1 MSRDYKQTR
10 SRSAGTRGSSLLI
23 GIVIGLVAGLGI
35 ALVVAWYLNRGPS
48 PFVPPERAARP
59 DAPPAAPAVQ
69 GLPQDAP
76 PPKPPAKSEAKPRF
90 EFYKILPGKEE
101 PVTTPQ
107 EVKKIEEQP
116 GKVTLY
122 VQAGAFQNAADADN
136 LKARLALLG
145 VAAGVQTANIPER
158 GTWHRVRAGPF
169 RSVDDANRV
178 LSQLKQNGI
187 DAVLIK
193 LAAGERP

>member
-1 MSRDYKQTR
+1 MSRDYKNVR
-10 SRSAGTRGSSLLI
+10 SRSRNTRGSSLLV
-23 GIVIGLVAGLGI
+23 GIVIGLVIGLAV
-35 ALVVAWYLNRGPS
+35 ALMVAWYLNRGPS
-48 PFVPPERAARP
+48 PFVPPERAAKP
-59 DAPPAAPAVQ
+59 DAPPSAPAVQ

-76 PPKPPAKSEAKPRF
+76 PPKPAAKAESRPRF

-107 EVKKIEEQP
+107 EVKKVEEQP

-136 LKARLALLG
+136 LKAKLALLG
-145 VAAGVQTANIPER
+145 VVASVQTANIPDR

-169 RSVDDANRV
+169 RSVEEANRV

-193 LAAGERP
+193 LAAADRP